1 MVVNRSALADVWP
14 LSPLQEGLLF
24 HAQYAGADT
33 DVYVGQHVLEL
44 RGPLDPDALR
54 RTWAALLDRHAGLRA
69 GFRRRASG
77 APVQLVARN
86 VRTPW
91 RTVDLSGR
99 DEAEAL
105 AELETIA
112 GEERA
117 RPFDLAVPP
126 LLRLTLARLADDRH
140 RLILTNH
147 HILLDGWS
155 LPVLL
160 RELRSV
166 YEAGGDPSH
175 LPPVTPYRDY
185 LAWLARQDHDAARA
199 AWQSELAGAEPTLIA
214 PAVPGRAP
222 VVPERVAVVLDEE
235 RTTALREVARSR
247 GLTLNTVVQGAWA
260 VVLGAATGRD
270 DVVFGA
276 TVAAR
281 PPDLPGMETMLG
293 LFLNTVPVRVRLDPS
308 GTVETVLTRLQDHR
322 SRLLD
327 HQHLGLTDIQR
338 AAGNGAAF
346 DTLLVYENY
355 PLGPDGPADAAKP
368 DAGADADRLR
378 LALLADHGK
387 EATHY
392 PLTLAVGPGRRMGL
406 RLDYRPDAIDRATAQ
421 SLLDRLHR
429 VLDQMAAD
437 PTARLAALDVLDAP
451 ERRRIVDEW
460 SAGPPATGSATAPA
474 TTAELIEHHARSAPE
489 APAVAADDRS
499 WTRADLDERAGRIAA
514 HLTERGVRRGDRVA
528 VALERSPELVAAL
541 LGVWKAGA
549 AYVPIDPDHPS
560 RRVAHILAETRPTV
574 VVGSTSSL
582 AGLPETDVPR
592 LALDDHDLAEPA
604 SRPDRPRTSVS
615 GDDLAYVMFT
625 SGSTG
630 EPKGV
635 AVTHAGVAA
644 LVSDPW
650 WDVDESARVL
660 AHAPYA
666 FDASVFELWV
676 PLANGGQVVIAPPGE
691 VDGQVVR
698 DAAARH
704 GLTHVHVTAG
714 MFRVLADED
723 PGCFASLREVLTGGD
738 AVPPGAVAHVRETC
752 PGLAVRHLYGPTE
765 ITLCATGHMA
775 TDEDDAVLPI
785 GRPLTDTWA
794 YVLDGALRPVPP
806 GVPGELYI
814 AGTGVARGYLDA
826 AAPTAERFV
835 ACPFGA
841 PGERMYR
848 TGDLVRWT
856 GDGRLVFAGRA
867 DDQVKIRG
875 FRVEPGEVE
884 AVLAAHDAVTQVA
897 VIVREDRP
905 GDKRLVA
912 YLPSGGDGPD
922 GPDGPDAEELRR
934 FAAERLP
941 AHLVPAAFVVL
952 GELPV
957 TANGKL
963 DRAALPAPDIAVT
976 ASARDPRTAVEEIV
990 CGLFAEVLGLERVG
1004 PDDGFFDLGGDSLQA
1019 MRLVAR
1025 VRAVL
1030 DAEITIRGLF
1040 AAPTPA
1046 GVAGQARENGA
1057 GRPAPAPRER
1067 PERTP
1072 LSFAQT
1078 RMWFLNRLEGAGP
1091 LYNVPLALRLRGELD
1106 VPALEA
1112 ALGDVADRH
1121 ETLRTVFPD
1130 VDGVPYQRV
1139 LTGDAG
1145 RPKLIV
1151 LRTAE
1156 EEVAA
1161 RVADTT
1167 GRGFDVAAEPP
1178 WRAELLEISP
1188 VERMLVMVVHH
1199 IAADGWSMGALA
1211 RDLSTAYAA
1220 RRDGRAPEWEPLPVQ
1235 YADYALWQRE
1245 VFGGEDDP
1253 DSLIS
1258 AQLDHWLT
1266 ALAGLPS
1273 ELALPYDRPR
1283 PAVPSHRGGR
1293 VAFEIDAAAHARL
1306 LDVARRGRAT
1316 LFMVVQSALAVL
1328 LSRLG
1333 AGDDIPVGTAVAGR
1347 GDAALDPLVGFF
1359 INTLVLRAD
1368 VAGDPAF
1375 LDLLGRVRDA
1385 DLAAYAHQDLPF
1397 ERLVERLAPERSL
1410 ARHPLFQISLGVQDM
1425 PAVGWDFAGV
1435 ETERAPGG
1443 TGAVKFDLSFSLT
1456 ARRGGTGGLDG
1467 MLVYAGDLFDE
1478 ATARRLVDR
1487 LVRVLGQVADD
1498 PAVRVSGVDV
1508 FEPGER
1514 RRVLRA
1520 WNDTDRALPAASP
1533 ASLIAAHARTTPHA
1547 PAVTCGDIAWSH
1559 SELDAAASRV
1569 AARLAAAGVRR
1580 GDRVGVRMERSAE
1593 LVAALLGIWKAGAAY
1608 VPVDPAWPAAR
1619 RTAVLERT
1627 GVRTVITEETAG
1639 AWIRSEPSEA
1649 FADVEVSGDDLA
1661 YVMFTSGST
1670 GEPKGVAVTHAN
1682 VAALVSDPWWR
1693 LDAGARVLAH
1703 APFAFDASVFEVW
1716 APLAQGAGV
1725 AVAPPGDLG
1734 AAEIRDLIAR
1744 HGLTH
1749 VHVTAGMFRV
1759 LADEDPGC
1767 FASLREVLTGG
1778 DVVPPGAVAR
1788 VRDACP
1794 GADVRHLYGPTEI
1807 TLCATGHVAAP
1818 EDGSVLPIGR
1828 PLANTRVYVLDEF
1841 LRPVPPGV
1849 TGELYIAGTGV
1860 ARGYL
1865 DAPARTAERFVACPH
1880 APGRMYRTG
1889 DLARWTGDGVLL
1901 FAGREDD
1908 QVKIRGF
1915 RVEPGEV
1922 EAVLAEHDA
1931 VAQVAV
1937 VAREDRPGDRRLVA
1951 YLVPAGDG
1959 ALRDHALR
1967 DHVAGRLPEHMV
1979 PAAFVEIDAIPV
1991 TANGKLDRAALPVPE
2006 FADAGT
2012 ARAPRTAVEE
2022 ILCGLF
2028 AEILGLEQVGA
2039 DAGFFDLG
2047 GDSLQAMRLV
2057 ARIHSV
2063 LDAELGVAEVFEA
2076 PTPAGLAALVRSGQA
2091 GATDVPA
2098 LAPRER
2104 PDRTPLSFAQARMWF
2119 LNRLEDAGAAYNVPL
2134 ALRLDG
2140 ELDVTALETALA
2152 DVADRHEVLRTV
2164 YPDVDGVPYQ
2174 HVLHGAAGRPAIET
2188 GEASED
2194 EIGARVGAF
2203 LSRGFD
2209 VAVETPWRVL
2219 LLRVSPTSHV
2229 LAMVV
2234 HHIAADGWSMGALA
2248 RDLSAAYAAR
2258 REGGAPAWEPLPVQ
2272 YADFAL
2278 WQREAL
2284 GEEDD
2289 PASLIS
2295 ARLDHWRAALTGLP
2309 EELPLPTDRP
2319 RPAVASHRGGRSGFG
2334 VPAETHTRLVEIAR
2348 ENRTT
2353 LFMVVQAALAAL
2365 LSRMGAGTDIPI
2377 GTAVAGRTDAALDRL
2392 AGFFVNTLVLRTD
2405 VGGDPTFG
2413 ELLERVRETDLAAYA
2428 HQDVPFERLVD
2439 DLAPARSLARHPLF
2453 QVSLAVQDMPQG
2465 SWSLPGLEARPGR
2478 PGGGEEPSA
2487 RVDLSFTL
2495 AERRLKD
2502 GGTAGM
2508 LGTVDYAAE
2517 LFDRETADALGERLV
2532 RVLTQIAADPG
2543 LRVGDLDLLG
2553 ADDRRLTSE
2562 WNDTAETVPVATLP
2576 ALFEARVAATPDAPA
2591 VAAGDGER
2599 TYAELGREA
2608 DRIARLLIGRGV
2620 GPEKIVALAVPR
2632 SPLMVAAVLG
2642 IAKAGAAYLPIDL
2655 AYPAERVAHMLRDA
2669 APAAVLGLTGT
2680 LAALPERDG
2689 PATRLA
2695 LDDEDVRAELAA
2707 QPSGPP
2713 DDADR
2718 SAPLLPSH
2726 PAYVIYTSG
2735 STGTPKGVVVSHAGL
2750 GNLAAAHAARL
2761 GAGPDARVLQFA
2773 SLSFDAA
2780 VWETV
2785 MALLT
2790 GGCLVVP
2797 DADRLPPQGSLA
2809 DLAERFGITHATLP
2823 PTVVS
2828 ALPDGGLG
2836 PIGTVVVA
2844 GEACPPHLVERW
2856 APGRR
2861 LVNAYGPTETTV
2873 CATMTAP
2880 LSPGAGTV
2888 PIGRPLPNT
2897 RLHVLDDRL
2906 RPVPPGV
2913 TGELYVAGVPLAR
2926 GYLRRP
2932 GLTGERFVACP
2943 DGPPGERM
2951 YRTGDL
2957 ARRTADGQLV
2967 FAGRADDQVKVRGF
2981 RIELGEVE
2989 TVLAAHP
2996 QVAQV
3001 VVVVREDR
3009 PGERRLVAYAVPAA
3023 NDADADATE
3032 PDATSDA
3039 VLDAAGLRA
3048 YAGERLPA
3056 HMVPAV
3062 VVPVPAIP
3070 VTVNGKVDRAALP
3083 DPDPAAGTSGRA
3095 PETAAEELLCALFA
3109 EVLHAEAVGAD
3120 DGFFDLG
3127 GDSIMSM
3134 QLVSRARKAGL
3145 AISAQDVFRNPTP
3158 AGLARA
3164 AEAAA
3169 EGEAAGGLDP
3179 ADDDPVGEA
3188 PLTPVMRW
3196 LADRSGPDALTGRLT
3211 QWTALS
3217 APGDLDTDR
3226 LVQTVQAVLDHH
3238 AVLRARL
3245 TGDPG
3250 DPGDLRLDIPAPG
3263 SVQARDL
3270 VERVEVGEG
3279 DGATGPAA
3287 LTEHARRAAATLDPR
3302 AGRLVRVV
3310 WLDSGPGRP
3319 GQVLWVVHH
3328 LAVDG
3333 VSWRILV
3340 PDIAAAHAGTELTP
3354 PGTSYRG
3361 WTRLLAAHAADP
3373 GRVAELDAWTRLL
3386 DGSDLLAGLPADTGR
3401 AADQRRLTF
3410 PVPSDLSGS
3419 LVGDVPAAFHAGVE
3433 DVLLAALAAAVT
3445 EGWTRRGAEGGLLV
3459 DVEGHG
3465 REEFAAGLDLSRTV
3479 GWFTGVH
3486 PVRLDVGRPDLA
3498 RLRAGGDVAG
3508 EVVKRVKEQ
3517 LRAVPGDGLG
3527 FGLLRYLN
3535 PDTGPVL
3542 AALPVP
3548 RLGFNYLGRFT
3559 AGPAARGP
3567 APGGP
3572 APGGPAPG
3580 GPAPGGP
3587 APASSAPG
3595 ERAWRQGA
3603 MGGDPDPGMRAP
3615 HPLEATA
3622 AVRDTPGGPELTL
3635 SLSWSAEA
3643 LTEDD
3648 VQGLKNAW
3656 LDMLAGLVAHT
3667 AAGAGG
3673 HTPSDFPLAGIS
3685 QEDLGELEAKW
3696 GENR

>member
-1 MVVNRSALADVWP
+1 MVVNRSALADIWP

-24 HAQYAGADT
+24 HAQYAGRDT

-44 RGPLDPDALR
+44 RGSLDAEVLR
-54 RTWAALLDRHAGLRA
+54 RTWAALLDRHASLRA

-77 APVQLVARN
+77 ASVQLIARS
-86 VRTPW
+86 VRPPW
-91 RTVDLSGR
+91 RTVDLSGLT
-99 DEAEAL
+99 EPAAL
-105 AELETIA
+105 AELDRIA
-112 GEERA
+112 ADERG
-117 RPFDLAVPP
+117 RPFDLAAPP
-126 LLRLTLARLADDRH
+126 LLRLALARLAEDRH

-147 HILLDGWS
+147 HILVDGWS

-160 RELRSV
+160 REMRSV
-166 YEAGGDPSH
+166 YEAGSDVSH

-185 LAWLARQDHDAARA
+185 LAWLARQDHDAARD
-199 AWQSELAGAEPTLIA
+199 AWSAELAGAEPTLVA

-222 VVPERVAVVLDEE
+222 VVPERVAVVASEE
-235 RTTALREVARSR
+235 LSDALRMSARSR
-247 GLTLNTVVQGAWA
+247 GLTLNTLVQGAWA
-260 VVLGAATGRD
+260 VVLGAVTGRD
-270 DVVFGA
+270 DVVFGV
-276 TVAAR
+276 TVAGR
-281 PPDLPGMETMLG
+281 PADLPGMENMLG

-308 GTVETVLTRLQDHR
+308 GSVEAALASLQDRR

-338 AAGNGAAF
+338 AAGNGSAF
-346 DTLLVYENY
+346 DTLVVYENY
-355 PLGPDGPADAAKP
+355 PLGPDTAEEGATPAP
-368 DAGADADRLR
+368 DRIR
-378 LALLADHGK
+378 VALLADHGK

-406 RLDYRPDAIDRATAQ
+406 RLDYRPDTVDRFTAQ
-421 SLLDRLHR
+421 AMLDRLHR
-429 VLDQMAAD
+429 VLEQVAAD
-437 PTARLAALDVLDAP
+437 PAASLASLDVLDAP
-451 ERRRIVDEW
+451 ERRQIVEEW
-460 SAGPPATGSATAPA
+460 GTGPHGVAPA
-474 TTAELIEHHARSAPE
+474 TAVEQIERHARRAKD
-489 APAVAADDRS
+489 APAVAAEDGS
-499 WTRADLDERAGRIAA
+499 WTRGELDAQAERIAA
-514 HLTERGVRRGDRVA
+514 HLAARGVRRGDRVA
-528 VALERSPELVAAL
+528 VAMERSPELVAVL

-549 AYVPIDPDHPS
+549 AYVPIDPEYPS
-560 RRVAHILAETRPTV
+560 RRIAHMLAETRPALI
-574 VVGSTSSL
+574 VGAAHSL
-582 AGLPETDVPR
+582 AGLSEVPR
-592 LALDDHDLAEPA
+592 LDLDDLARPIE
-604 SRPDRPRTSVS
+604 PDRPRTPVS
-615 GDDLAYVMFT
+615 ADDLAYVMFT

-644 LVSDPW
+644 LVADAW
-650 WDVDESARVL
+650 WGVDESSRVL
-660 AHAPYA
+660 MHAPFA
-666 FDASVFELWV
+666 FDASLFELWV
-676 PLANGGQVVIAPPGE
+676 PLARGGQVVVAPPAE
-691 VDGQVVR
+691 VDAQGVR
-698 DAAARH
+698 ELSVRH
-704 GLTHVHVTAG
+704 ALTHVHVTAG

-723 PGCFASLREVLTGGD
+723 PECFVSLREVLTGGD
-738 AVPPGAVAHVRETC
+738 VVPPAAVARVRAAC
-752 PGLAVRHLYGPTE
+752 PDVAVRHLYGPTE
-765 ITLCATGHMA
+765 ITLCATGHVA
-775 TDEDDAVLPI
+775 TPEDGVVLPI
-785 GRPLTDTWA
+785 GRPLTDTRV

-806 GVPGELYI
+806 GTPGELYI
-814 AGTGVARGYLDA
+814 AGAGLARGYLDQPG
-826 AAPTAERFV
+826 PTAERFV
-835 ACPFGA
+835 ACPFG
-841 PGERMYR
+841 GGRMYR
-848 TGDLVRWT
+848 TGDLVRWSDE
-856 GDGRLVFAGRA
+856 GALVFAGRA
-867 DDQVKIRG
+867 DEQVKIRG
-875 FRVEPGEVE
+875 FRVEPGEIE
-884 AVLAAHDAVTQVA
+884 AVLAGHDSVAQAAVVA
-897 VIVREDRP
+897 REDHP

-912 YLPSGGDGPD
+912 YVVPGQGDPD
-922 GPDGPDAEELRR
+922 VAGLRG
-934 FAAERLP
+934 FAAARLP
-941 AHLVPAAFVVL
+941 GHMVPAAFLVL
-952 GELPV
+952 DALPV

-963 DRAALPAPDIAVT
+963 DRAALPAPDTAGT
-976 ASARDPRTAVEEIV
+976 ASGRDPRTAVEEIV

-1004 PDDGFFDLGGDSLQA
+1004 PDDGFFDLGGDSLLA

-1046 GVAGQARENGA
+1046 QVAEQARESGA
-1057 GRPAPAPRER
+1057 SRPALTPRER

-1130 VDGVPYQRV
+1130 MDGVPHQRI

-1156 EEVAA
+1156 DEVAG
-1161 RVADTT
+1161 RVAEIT
-1167 GRGFDVAAEPP
+1167 GRGFEVAAEPP
-1178 WRAELLEISP
+1178 WRAGLLEISP
-1188 VERMLVMVVHH
+1188 DDRVLVLVVHH

-1220 RRDGRAPEWEPLPVQ
+1220 RARSEAPVWAPLPVQ

-1253 DSLIS
+1253 DSLIRE
-1258 AQLDHWLT
+1258 QLDHWRT
-1266 ALAGLPS
+1266 TLADLPA
-1273 ELALPYDRPR
+1273 ELALPYDRRR
-1283 PAVPSHRGGR
+1283 PAAASHRGGR
-1293 VAFEIDAAAHARL
+1293 VAFEIDEATHARL

-1368 VAGDPAF
+1368 VSGDPAF
-1375 LDLLGRVRDA
+1375 LDLLERVRDA
-1385 DLAAYAHQDLPF
+1385 DLTAYAHQDLPF
-1397 ERLVERLAPERSL
+1397 ERLVEELAPARSL
-1410 ARHPLFQISLGVQDM
+1410 SRHPLFQVSLGVQDM
-1425 PAVGWDFAGV
+1425 PEIAWEFAGAR
-1435 ETERAPGG
+1435 TERLPGG
-1443 TGAVKFDLSFSLT
+1443 TGAVKFDLSFSLS
-1456 ARRGGTGGLDG
+1456 ARHGAGGLDG

-1478 ATARRLVDR
+1478 STARGMVER
-1487 LVRVLGQVADD
+1487 LVRVLSQVAGE

-1508 FEPGER
+1508 LGDGER

-1520 WNDTDRALPAASP
+1520 WNDTDRPLPAPSP
-1533 ASLIAAHARTTPHA
+1533 ARLVAEWARTTPDA
-1547 PAVTCGDIAWSH
+1547 PAVTGGDISWSH
-1559 SELDAAASRV
+1559 ADLDTAASRI

-1580 GDRVGVRMERSAE
+1580 GDRVGVALDRSPE
-1593 LVAALLGIWKAGAAY
+1593 LVAALLGIWRSGAAY
-1608 VPVDPAWPAAR
+1608 VPVDSAWPEAR
-1619 RTAVLERT
+1619 RAAVLDRT
-1627 GVRTVITEETAG
+1627 GVRTVITADEAT
-1639 AWIRSEPSEA
+1639 AWIASAPAGPVPDADPSGE
-1649 FADVEVSGDDLA
+1649 DLA

-1670 GEPKGVAVTHAN
+1670 GEPKGVAVTHAG
-1682 VAALVSDPWWR
+1682 VAALVSDPWWD
-1693 LDAGARVLAH
+1693 LDGAARVLAH
-1703 APFAFDASVFEVW
+1703 APFAFDASVFEIWV
-1716 APLAQGAGV
+1716 PLARGGQV
-1725 AVAPPGDLG
+1725 VVAPPGELD
-1734 AAEIRDLIAR
+1734 AAGLRALIAR
-1744 HGLTH
+1744 HDLTH

-1759 LADEDPGC
+1759 LADEDPEC
-1767 FASLREVLTGG
+1767 FALLREVLTGG

-1788 VRDACP
+1788 VHAACP
-1794 GADVRHLYGPTEI
+1794 DATVRHLYGPTEI
-1807 TLCATGHVAAP
+1807 TLCATGHVATP
-1818 EDGSVLPIGR
+1818 EDGVVLPIGR

-1865 DAPARTAERFVACPH
+1865 DAPARTAERFVACPFGG
-1880 APGRMYRTG
+1880 GRMYRTG
-1889 DLARWTGDGVLL
+1889 DLVRWSDEGALV
-1901 FAGREDD
+1901 FAGRADE

-1922 EAVLAEHDA
+1922 EAVLAGHGS

-1951 YLVPAGDG
+1951 YVVPVVEGG
-1959 ALRDHALR
+1959 TNGRVLRDL
-1967 DHVAGRLPEHMV
+1967 VAGRLPEHMV
-1979 PAAFVEIDAIPV
+1979 PTAVVELDAIPV
-1991 TANGKLDRAALPVPE
+1991 TVNGKLDRAALPAPE
-2006 FADAGT
+2006 HTDAE
-2012 ARAPRTAVEE
+2012 ASRAPRTAVEE

-2028 AEILGLEQVGA
+2028 AEVLGLERVGA
-2039 DAGFFDLG
+2039 DGAFFELG
-2047 GDSLQAMRLV
+2047 GDSLTAMRLV
-2057 ARIHSV
+2057 ARIQAV
-2063 LDAELGVAEVFEA
+2063 LDVELGVAEVFEA
-2076 PTPAGLAALVRSGQA
+2076 PTPAGLATLLGAGPGGAAGGPALV
-2091 GATDVPA
+2091 
-2098 LAPRER
+2098 PRER
-2104 PDRTPLSFAQARMWF
+2104 PERTPLSFAQTRMWF

-2140 ELDVTALETALA
+2140 DLDVTALEAALA

-2174 HVLHGAAGRPAIET
+2174 RILDGAAGRPAVET

-2248 RDLSAAYAAR
+2248 RDLSNAYAAR
-2258 REGGAPAWEPLPVQ
+2258 RRGDAPAWEPLPVQ

-2278 WQREAL
+2278 WQREVL
-2284 GEEDD
+2284 GDEND
-2289 PASLIS
+2289 PGSLLS
-2295 ARLDHWRAALTGLP
+2295 ARLDHWRGTLTGLP
-2309 EELPLPTDRP
+2309 EELPLPADRP
-2319 RPAVASHRGGRSGFG
+2319 RPPVASHKGGRVGFD
-2334 VPAETHTRLVEIAR
+2334 VPAETHARLVEVAR
-2348 ENRTT
+2348 RNRAT
-2353 LFMVVQAALAAL
+2353 LFMVVQAGLAAL
-2365 LSRMGAGTDIPI
+2365 LSRMGAGTDIPL
-2377 GTAVAGRTDAALDRL
+2377 GTAVAGRGDEALDRL

-2405 VGGDPTFG
+2405 VSGDPTFT
-2413 ELLERVRETDLAAYA
+2413 ELVERVRSADLAAYA

-2453 QVSLAVQDMPQG
+2453 QVSLAVQDMPRG
-2465 SWSLPGLEARPGR
+2465 SWSLPGLDVRPARPG
-2478 PGGGEEPSA
+2478 GAEPAA

-2495 AERRLKD
+2495 AERRLED

-2508 LGTVDYAAE
+2508 LGTVDYAVD
-2517 LFDRETADALGERLV
+2517 LFDRATAETLGVRLAQ
-2532 RVLTQIAADPG
+2532 VLECLAADPG

-2553 ADDRRLTSE
+2553 TDERRLLTAE
-2562 WNDTAETVPVATLP
+2562 WNDTVEVVPVGTLP
-2576 ALFEARVAATPDAPA
+2576 ALFEARVAAAPDAPA
-2591 VAAGDGER
+2591 VAAEGGEW
-2599 TYAELGREA
+2599 TYAELDREA
-2608 DRIARLLIGRGV
+2608 NRIARLLIRRGV
-2620 GPEKIVALAVPR
+2620 GPEQTVALAVPR

-2642 IAKAGAAYLPIDL
+2642 IAKAGAAYLPVDV
-2655 AYPAERVAHMLRDA
+2655 AYPAERIAHMLRDA
-2669 APAAVLGLTGT
+2669 DPAAVLGVTGT
-2680 LAALPERDG
+2680 LAGLPDPDG
-2689 PATRLA
+2689 AAVRLA
-2695 LDDEDVRAELAA
+2695 LDAEDVRGELAA
-2707 QPSGPP
+2707 LPSTAPS
-2713 DDADR
+2713 DADR
-2718 SAPLLPSH
+2718 TAPLTPVH

-2735 STGTPKGVVVSHAGL
+2735 STGMPKGVVVTHAGL

-2761 GAGPDARVLQFA
+2761 GAGTDSRVLQFA

-2780 VWETV
+2780 VWEMC
-2785 MALLT
+2785 MALLA
-2790 GGCLVVP
+2790 GGCLVM
-2797 DADRLPPQGSLA
+2797 ADSDLLPPHGSLA
-2809 DLAERFGITHATLP
+2809 DLARRFGITHATLP

-2828 ALPDGGLG
+2828 ALPDDGLG
-2836 PIGTVVVA
+2836 PIRTVVVA
-2844 GEACPPHLVERW
+2844 GEACPPRLVERW
-2856 APGRR
+2856 AEGRR

-2873 CATMTAP
+2873 CASMTAP
-2880 LSPGAGTV
+2880 LSPGTGTV
-2888 PIGRPLPNT
+2888 TIGRPLPNT
-2897 RLHVLDDRL
+2897 RLHVLDERL

-2913 TGELYVAGVPLAR
+2913 TGELYVAGLPLAR

-2932 GLTGERFVACP
+2932 GLTAGRFVACP

-2957 ARRTADGQLV
+2957 ARRTRDGELV

-2989 TVLAAHP
+2989 NVLAAHP
-2996 QVAQV
+2996 RVAQV
-3001 VVVVREDR
+3001 AVLVREDR
-3009 PGERRLVAYAVPAA
+3009 PGERRLVAYAVPAS
-3023 NDADADATE
+3023 DG
-3032 PDATSDA
+3032 PD
-3039 VLDAAGLRA
+3039 VDAAGLRT
-3048 YAGERLPA
+3048 YAGERLPE

-3062 VVPVPAIP
+3062 VVTVPEIP

-3083 DPDPAAGTSGRA
+3083 APAAVEGTAGRA

-3109 EVLHAEAVGAD
+3109 EVLHAERIGPD

-3145 AISAQDVFRNPTP
+3145 RIGAQDVFRHPTP

-3169 EGEAAGGLDP
+3169 ETADGLDP
-3179 ADDDPVGEA
+3179 ADDEPLGEA

-3196 LADRSGPDALTGRLT
+3196 LAERSGTDALTGRLT

-3217 APGDLDTDR
+3217 APDDLTTEK
-3226 LVQTVQAVLDHH
+3226 LVATVQAVLDHH

-3245 TGDPG
+3245 VGEPD
-3250 DPGDLRLDIPAPG
+3250 DLRLDIPAPG
-3263 SVQARDL
+3263 SVSARDL
-3270 VERVEVGEG
+3270 VERVEIKGE
-3279 DGATGPAA
+3279 AEPSAITG
-3287 LTEHARRAAATLDPR
+3287 HARRAAAGLDPR
-3302 AGRLVRVV
+3302 AGRLARVV
-3310 WLDSGPGRP
+3310 WLDAGPDRP

-3340 PDIAAAHAGTELTP
+3340 PDIAAAYAGAELTP
-3354 PGTSYRG
+3354 PGTSFRG
-3361 WTRLLAAHAADP
+3361 WARLLAARAADP

-3386 DGSDLLAGLPADTGR
+3386 GGDDLLAGLPADSGP

-3410 PVPSDLSGS
+3410 PVAADLTGP
-3419 LVGDVPAAFHAGVE
+3419 LVTDVTAAFHAGVE

-3445 EGWTRRGAEGGLLV
+3445 EWRTRRGGTGGLLV
-3459 DVEGHG
+3459 DLEGHG
-3465 REEFAAGLDLSRTV
+3465 REEFTAGLDLSRTV
-3479 GWFTGVH
+3479 GWFTVVH
-3486 PVRLDVGRPDLA
+3486 PVRLDVGRPDFA
-3498 RLRAGGDVAG
+3498 RLRAGGDDAG

-3517 LRAVPGDGLG
+3517 LRAVPEDGLG
-3527 FGLLRYLN
+3527 FGMLRYLN
-3535 PDTGPVL
+3535 PDTGPAL

-3548 RLGFNYLGRFT
+3548 RLGFNYLGRFAGGPPSGGPPSGGPPSGGPPSGGPPSGGPPS
-3559 AGPAARGP
+3559 AGPP
-3567 APGGP
+3567 PGGP
-3572 APGGPAPG
+3572 
-3580 GPAPGGP
+3580 
-3587 APASSAPG
+3587 APG

-3635 SLSWSAEA
+3635 SLSWAGEA
-3643 LTEDD
+3643 LTDAD
-3648 VQGLKNAW
+3648 VQGLKTAW

-3673 HTPSDFPLAGIS
+3673 HTPSDFPLAGMS